1 MVIYG
6 DYSIPYVGS
15 KRGIA
20 TALMKEMLKY
30 KPNATIFIDLFGG
43 GGAMSFKA
51 LCYDFK
57 KVIYNELDTQVYKA
71 MNYVIECIN
80 GEHKSKYGIF
90 PENFYRGINRDKWE
104 KLNINNPADWL
115 LKTINS
121 FGTNLNTSYLYS
133 HEIEQNKIDLENYCI
148 NPTEENY
155 HKLELI
161 FQDNENLKMI
171 KLSQTP
177 TERRLFM
184 KILSK
189 TSKKNRLQSLQS
201 LESLERLERLERFN
215 NSYECIDLSKY
226 NDDEV
231 IIYCDIP
238 YNVPTTKKLYAGAGE
253 FDYEKFYEWAI
264 KNDKTIF
271 ISEYN
276 MPACFTKIF
285 EIKKTSLLGNNKTI
299 TECLFCNKKIDKAG
313 QLSLF

>member
-1 MVIYG
+1 M
-6 DYSIPYVGS
+6 
-15 KRGIA
+15 
-20 TALMKEMLKY
+20 
-30 KPNATIFIDLFGG
+30 
-43 GGAMSFKA
+43 
-51 LCYDFK
+51 
-57 KVIYNELDTQVYKA
+57 
-71 MNYVIECIN
+71 
-80 GEHKSKYGIF
+80 
-90 PENFYRGINRDKWE
+90 
-104 KLNINNPADWL
+104 

-121 FGTNLNTSYLYS
+121 FGTNINKGYLYS

-189 TSKKNRLQSLQS
+189 TSKKNRLQSLER
-201 LESLERLERLERFN
+201 LESLERLQSLERLESLERLQRLERLERLQRFN

-238 YNVPTTKKLYAGAGE
+238 YIRHQLKSYILVNS
-253 FDYEKFYEWAI
+253 I
-264 KNDKTIF
+264 MKNF
-271 ISEYN
+271 MN
-276 MPACFTKIF
+276 
-285 EIKKTSLLGNNKTI
+285 
-299 TECLFCNKKIDKAG
+299 G
-313 QLSLF
+313 Q